1 MVKVLSDR
9 CQCRVIHD
17 DVVERAVQNA
27 LQDTEVLRLVNLFKA
42 MGDTSRIK
50 ILHALAKEEMCVC
63 DLAAFLGISESAVS
77 HQLRYLRQLSL
88 VVNRREG
95 TILYYRLSNNF
106 IIELIDKTLN
116 SSGD

>member
-1 MVKVLSDR
+1 MPKEFSDR
-9 CQCRVIHD
+9 CQCRVIHN
-17 DVVERAVQNA
+17 DVVERATQNA
-27 LQDTEVLRLVNLFKA
+27 LPDTEVLRLVNLFKA
-42 MGDTSRIK
+42 MGDNSRIK
-50 ILHALAKEEMCVC
+50 ILYALAKEEMCVC

-106 IIELIDKTLN
+106 VVELMEKVL
-116 SSGD
+116 